1 LYGALATHQQNS
13 SNLSAQGKIF
23 RTDVISES
31 RQVYLSEIYPQ
42 SNLTTMSIM
51 LYSMYSLVFLLYTKE
66 NILKLGNHLRK
77 YRFNHNEI
85 TQQDLAN
92 AVGVTR
98 LTIHSIEKGK
108 FNPSS
113 LLALKIVRFF
123 KVQFE
128 DIFYLVEERT
138 NK

>member
-1 LYGALATHQQNS
+1 
-13 SNLSAQGKIF
+13 
-23 RTDVISES
+23 
-31 RQVYLSEIYPQ
+31 
-42 SNLTTMSIM
+42 M
-51 LYSMYSLVFLLYTKE
+51 
-66 NILKLGNHLRK
+66 KLGNHLRK

-108 FNPSS
+108 FNPSA
-113 LLALKIVRFF
+113 LLALKLVRFF
-123 KVQFE
+123 KVKFE

-138 NK
+138 NE